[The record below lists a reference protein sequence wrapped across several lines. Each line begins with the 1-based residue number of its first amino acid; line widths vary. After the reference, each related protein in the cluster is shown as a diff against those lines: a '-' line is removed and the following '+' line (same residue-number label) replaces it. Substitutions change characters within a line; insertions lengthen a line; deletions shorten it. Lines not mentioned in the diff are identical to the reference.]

1 MDAQNKIEE
10 NKKQSLNNEN
20 LQTTQI
26 TTPKTLIPS
35 RKNKQKQMLR
45 KQLKL
50 VKNKEVRAVPGGYYT
65 GLINDMH
72 KDYINFRE
80 KGTFLQMEYLN
91 PLIQQT
97 QQTSELINR
106 FYEETRLEEKK
117 LEKSKAPRTLNALSI
132 QCTLPSKYDEL
143 ENLSS
148 LSFLVKYTKP
158 LINRQQ
164 IVMKLIRKIQPDITV
179 DIDDAKD
186 IVFEYFNQYK
196 TYEDIDELFHFL
208 NINSLNN
215 KFQSKEII
223 IICCYA
229 ERYFLHKLNKNENI
243 LFERPLQEIIDFE
256 FLKRKLDGLKLT
268 DDFKN
273 LIKTLEAPNNKY
285 LYMDKS
291 FFLSQ
296 GWTT

>member
-1 MDAQNKIEE
+1 MDVQNKIKE
-10 NKKQSLNNEN
+10 NKNISLNNEN
-20 LQTTQI
+20 LQTTKI
-26 TTPKTLIPS
+26 TNSKSLIS
-35 RKNKQKQMLR
+35 LKKNKQKQMLR

-50 VKNKEVRAVPGGYYT
+50 IKNKQVRAVPGGYYT

-72 KDYINFRE
+72 KDYINFKE
-80 KGTFLQMEYLN
+80 KGTFLQMEYIN

-106 FYEETRLEEKK
+106 FNEETRLEEKK
-117 LEKSKAPRTLNALSI
+117 LEKSKAPRTLNGLSI

-158 LINRQQ
+158 LNNRQQ
-164 IVMKLIRKIQPDITV
+164 IVMKLIRKIQPDTTI

-196 TYEDIDELFHFL
+196 THQDINELFHFL
-208 NINSLNN
+208 NINSLN

-268 DDFKN
+268 DDLKH
-273 LIKTLEAPNNKY
+273 LIKTLEAPNNKHFN
-285 LYMDKS
+285 MD
-291 FFLSQ
+291 
-296 GWTT
+296 